1 MSKPELIS
9 EIEKIH
15 FISNIAEKERPP
27 ISPVPTETRELARNQ
42 LSELQKRLEKAL
54 QKAKTGGEP
63 VEVDGSKLGG
73 VLSGDIWTV
82 SAEGGIERHFEP
94 NEGLLDGLLQR
105 RTERV
110 ADPDRDL
117 GLDTLVKLLSYAQW
131 APNATNEQPTRIMV
145 YKSGHSSMEKIGEV
159 MHKALYDRIVP
170 NISIRNYIVEK
181 KRENPNFLP
190 EFSMQ
195 DLIDMSEKKFNAFH
209 FENYPAPL
217 HELPQTAAKL
227 LERNKVIYDNG
238 QYFIRQNDGSKGEE
252 FSIKHLLRN
261 DITFAKGMGT
271 FFLKFKN
278 THPFLIVVFRKWHY
292 TSLMTET
299 LNKYGIY
306 LPDVGEEF
314 IDAGFYT
321 DHLALAARGLGLS
334 GVVKTGPMDLAK
346 DELTELFID
355 DLDGRLTTLEAE
367 LNGAQNQPQVRVE
380 MIHKEISKTRLLRDG
395 LKFGLEAMRSKELNR
410 PMREALLLALK
421 RGEVYV
427 PATFFQVGYPLPVI
441 EERVRDPR
449 QGKDPLQ
456 EMIVYMG
463 Q

>member
-1 MSKPELIS
+1 MSNPELIGD
-9 EIEKIH
+9 IEKIH
-15 FISNIAEKERPP
+15 FISNINEKQRPP
-27 ISPVPTETRELARNQ
+27 VSPVPTETRELARNQ
-42 LSELQKRLEKAL
+42 LSDFNKRLEKAA
-54 QKAKTGGEP
+54 QKARESGEA
-63 VEVDGSKLGG
+63 VELDGSKLSG

-82 SAEGGIERHFEP
+82 QPDGAVQRHFEA

-110 ADPDRDL
+110 ADTGRPL
-117 GLDTLVKLLSYAQW
+117 ELDTLVKLLAYAQW

-145 YKSGHSSMEKIGEV
+145 YKSEHPSMDRIGEV

-170 NISIRNYIVEK
+170 NISIRNYIIGK
-181 KRENPNFLP
+181 KKENPNFMP
-190 EFSMQ
+190 ELSLQ
-195 DLIDMSEKKFNAFH
+195 ELQEMSEEKFASLG
-209 FENYPAPL
+209 FEDQPAPL
-217 HELPQTAAKL
+217 HELPQTTAKL
-227 LERNKVIYDNG
+227 LERNKVIFDNG
-238 QYFIRQNDGSKGEE
+238 QYFVRQNDGGKGEV
-252 FSIKHLLRN
+252 FSLKHLLRN
-261 DITFAKGMGT
+261 DVTFAKGMGT

-278 THPFLIVVFRKWHY
+278 THPYLIVVFRKWHY

-346 DELTELFID
+346 DELTELFIA
-355 DLDGRLTTLEAE
+355 DLKKRVLTLECE
-367 LNGAQNQPQVRVE
+367 LRGADSQPQARVD
-380 MIHKEISKTRLLRDG
+380 MLRKEIAKTKLLRDG
-395 LKFGLEAMRSKELNR
+395 LKFGLEAMRCQEKHS
-410 PMREALLLALK
+410 PMREALLVALK

-427 PATFFQVGYPLPVI
+427 PATFFQVGWPLPVSD
-441 EERVRDPR
+441 ERVRDPR

>member
-9 EIEKIH
+9 DIEKIH
-15 FISNIAEKERPP
+15 FISNINEKERPP

-42 LSELQKRLEKAL
+42 LAEFGKRVEKAAL
-54 QKAKTGGEP
+54 KARESGEA
-63 VEVDGSKLGG
+63 VEVDGAK
-73 VLSGDIWTV
+73 LSGTISGDLWTV
-82 SAEGGIERHFEP
+82 KPDGTVGRDFEP
-94 NEGLLDGLLQR
+94 NEGLLEGLLQR

-110 ADPDRDL
+110 ADMDRPLD
-117 GLDTLVKLLSYAQW
+117 LDTLVKLLSYAQW
-131 APNATNEQPTRIMV
+131 APNATNEQPTQIMV
-145 YKSGHSSMEKIGEV
+145 YKAEHPSMERIGEI
-159 MHKALYDRIVP
+159 MHKALYERIVP
-170 NISIRNYIVEK
+170 HISIRNYIIGK
-181 KRENPNFLP
+181 KRENPNFLA
-190 EFSMQ
+190 ELSMQ
-195 DLIDMSEKKFNAFH
+195 ELMDMPEEKFASFR
-209 FENYPAPL
+209 FEEQPAPL

-227 LERNKVIYDNG
+227 MERNKVIYDDG
-238 QYFIRQNDGSKGEE
+238 HYYIRKNDGSKGDE
-252 FSIKHLLRN
+252 FSLAHLLRN

-278 THPFLIVVFRKWHY
+278 THPYLIVVFRKWHY

-299 LNKYGIY
+299 LNKYGVY

-346 DELTELFID
+346 DELTGLFIS
-355 DLDGRLTTLEAE
+355 DLKDRITTLEEELRSAE
-367 LNGAQNQPQVRVE
+367 SQPQVRVE
-380 MIHKEISKTRLLRDG
+380 MIRKEIAKTRMLRDG
-395 LKFGLEAMRSKELNR
+395 LKFGLEAMRSREQNR
-410 PMREALLLALK
+410 PMRESLLLALK

-427 PATFFQVGYPLPVI
+427 PATFFQVGYPLPVPD
-441 EERVRDPR
+441 ERVRDPR
-449 QGKDPLQ
+449 QGRDPLQ